1 MPAEGASV
9 PGTCDTNVWNLAAS
23 VISSPATKY
32 PGAALTCCPCI
43 ALPAASPIAT
53 PINKVSANLC
63 LVFIS
68 GLQSSFRPQQSEH
81 MPDPA
86 DMGAR
91 LYDAYLHD
99 RPYRRRSFVAFR
111 RRMIHGKVSSATR

>member
-43 ALPAASPIAT
+43 AVPAASPIAT

-68 GLQSSFRPQQSEH
+68 GLLLVAPQRSGH
-81 MPDPA
+81 MSDQANLGMLVIPEA
-86 DMGAR
+86 NTAIQ
-91 LYDAYLHD
+91 
-99 RPYRRRSFVAFR
+99 
-111 RRMIHGKVSSATR
+111 IH